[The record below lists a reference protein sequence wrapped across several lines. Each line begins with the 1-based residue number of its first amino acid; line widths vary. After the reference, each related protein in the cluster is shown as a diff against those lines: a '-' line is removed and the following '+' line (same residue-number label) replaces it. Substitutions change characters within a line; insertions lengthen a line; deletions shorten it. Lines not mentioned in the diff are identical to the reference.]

1 VETAAGTLV
10 EHELQIRPAAPV
22 PRFLLRRNLERNMP
36 DLLACVRALAD
47 GSGTEALRRSDLARC
62 QW

>member
-1 VETAAGTLV
+1 
-10 EHELQIRPAAPV
+10 V

-62 QW
+62 QEEMGPE